1 MLRNWVMNNETPK
14 HDDRPWADIQRDYE
28 AGTFKHIDDL
38 CAHYGITQGALYYK
52 VKHENWK
59 RRRPKGEALRKR
71 NDPLPRLKL
80 LAQEKINEL
89 EEAARDRGAAGDA
102 AIDKMSALL
111 RLIERIA
118 TLQQKEKAVERSRT
132 PSRII
137 NDARRLELARR
148 IEAIQ
153 RQLELERNHQPAEE

>member
-1 MLRNWVMNNETPK
+1 MNNETPK
-14 HDDRPWADIQRDYE
+14 QDDRPWADIQRDYE

-52 VKHENWK
+52 VKHDNWK

-71 NDPLPRLKL
+71 NDPLP
-80 LAQEKINEL
+80 
-89 EEAARDRGAAGDA
+89 
-102 AIDKMSALL
+102 
-111 RLIERIA
+111 
-118 TLQQKEKAVERSRT
+118 LQQKEKAVERSRT

-153 RQLELERNHQPAEE
+153 RQLELERNRQRAEE